1 MYDKKLKEHKE
12 KQGGLFLNMARL
24 KIGAPAGREQN
35 KVRILWENI
44 VDEIEIPIYDTP
56 LPPR

>member
-24 KIGAPAGREQN
+24 KIGSPAGREQN
-35 KVRILWENI
+35 KVRILSGNI